1 MRTERYNQIVSN
13 VLDGY
18 LNRGFFCALSK
29 LSESPKLTAYT
40 VVWHRNRRLL
50 LEIDYESRTITVE
63 NLLPGL
69 TLESPMGRDLVAF
82 LGEFRSRRMP
92 RHRRIDARIGAVHCI
107 EGEGG
112 VSLSLAMRG
121 TNYEAGVRKIVQ
133 IVHELFLDFL
143 LSGPYRQYQIDQL
156 GLDPDAMWLG

>member
-1 MRTERYNQIVSN
+1 MTAESYNQIVSN

-18 LNRGFFCALSK
+18 LTRGFFRALSK

-69 TLESPMGRDLVAF
+69 TLESPMGRDLIAF

-133 IVHELFLDFL
+133 IAHELFLDFL
-143 LSGPYRQYQIDQL
+143 LNGPYRQYQIDQL